1 MKKELTTKS
10 PPAHRVL
17 GAITAAVLVMALGG
31 CMVGPDYK
39 RPPAEVNDSWLE
51 SSQTILDEPA
61 EIREWWTSFNDPVM
75 TALVNKAYEQNLT
88 LRAAG
93 LRVIRP
99 EPHAALQLVSS
110 SPRNRES
117 VLTTANIGS
126 VIATGTIPRF
136 TVSKPLA

>member
-1 MKKELTTKS
+1 MKNKLIAKA
-10 PPAHRVL
+10 PPANRVL

-51 SSQTILDEPA
+51 SSPTISDEPA

-93 LRVIRP
+93 LRVIQAR
-99 EPHAALQLVSS
+99 AA
-110 SPRNRES
+110 RGIS
-117 VLTTANIGS
+117 VGEFFPQEQRISADYEQISRS
-126 VIATGTIPRF
+126 VITT
-136 TVSKPLA
+136 